1 MFGATIAPAPARRR
15 GPDGR
20 PGAHRG
26 VAARA
31 GDATPRGYQDPAD
44 GMRAA
49 TSTIMAST
57 GTKTGFALAWII
69 GIPLPILLVIYLI
82 SRC

>member
-1 MFGATIAPAPARRR
+1 VPECAAWHTATVAGCGTAQL
-15 GPDGR
+15 
-20 PGAHRG
+20 PGLEN
-26 VAARA
+26 
-31 GDATPRGYQDPAD
+31 

-49 TSTIMAST
+49 ISTDMAST
-57 GTKTGFALAWII
+57 GTKSGFALAWIL